1 MKIME
6 KKVLQKSAKTVDA
19 AVQLA
24 LDEIG
29 LSRDEVEVEVVEPGS
44 KGVLGL
50 FGGKDAIVRVSY
62 NDQGGGAACLYH
74 RV

>member
-24 LDEIG
+24 LQEIG
-29 LSRDEVEVEVVEPGS
+29 LSRDEV
-44 KGVLGL
+44 
-50 FGGKDAIVRVSY
+50 
-62 NDQGGGAACLYH
+62 
-74 RV
+74 